1 MLWGEFKSQEV
12 IRTVSAVA
20 GDDPYCLDSTQFILL
35 FLHDRT
41 LLAGLPMLPEVG
53 ERCPAK
59 GHCSAAMQLIQ
70 ECSFVDVCSEA
81 VTISK
86 LPLVPLCRLEDSW
99 LPQPAAHTSKKL
111 GLARE
116 WKQKGL
122 LLRRGTQLPGSEH
135 RTLRGPRHL
144 TLHPAQGH
152 SGIGG
157 LGHHTSRAPVGPSA
171 RLHTKPALT
180 WEKGKKLTCQVQLQ
194 RARSSSADQSQLGHH
209 HIWSIGI

>member
-1 MLWGEFKSQEV
+1 MFWGKFKSQEV

-20 GDDPYCLDSTQFILL
+20 EDDPYCLDSTQFILL

-41 LLAGLPMLPEVG
+41 LLAALPMLPEVG

-70 ECSFVDVCSEA
+70 ECSFVDVCSKA

-86 LPLVPLCRLEDSW
+86 LPLALLRRLEDSW
-99 LPQPAAHTSKKL
+99 LPQLAAHTSKKL
-111 GLARE
+111 RLARE
-116 WKQKGL
+116 WKQEGL
-122 LLRRGTQLPGSEH
+122 LLQQGTQLPGSEH

-152 SGIGG
+152 FRHRRAWPPHQPCSCGAFCQAPHQASFDLGEGQEAHLSGP
-157 LGHHTSRAPVGPSA
+157 APEGQ
-171 RLHTKPALT
+171 
-180 WEKGKKLTCQVQLQ
+180 EQ
-194 RARSSSADQSQLGHH
+194 
-209 HIWSIGI
+209 